1 MNFPKCQRTKTESY
15 FFRFSKHHLETLIL
29 PQILQK
35 AVLFQKKK
43 KKSFQEEPIVYN
55 ADILRAVN
63 ALTDCFSAIEQQ
75 IAQNSVAIVN
85 LAKTADFV
93 AEEMKSADLQGSRQI
108 RTRRYKL
115 SRWSKAKQ
123 P

>member
-1 MNFPKCQRTKTESY
+1 MPKNKDRKLLSLL
-15 FFRFSKHHLETLIL
+15 LEASSGDFNSSPNTPKGCPLS
-29 PQILQK
+29 
-35 AVLFQKKK
+35 KKK

-63 ALTDCFSAIEQQ
+63 ALTDRFSEIEQQ